1 MKVLFIPF
9 SVLAGLV
16 AGLLG
21 KKVFEGL
28 WGVIDKEEPPE
39 PEHRELAM
47 PKLVAALLLEGAIF
61 RLAKG
66 LTDHGARRVFARA
79 TGSWPGE
86 ERPEP
91 EP

>member
-1 MKVLFIPF
+1 MKVIFIPF
-9 SVLAGLV
+9 SVLAGLI
-16 AGLLG
+16 AGMLG

-28 WGVIDKEEPPE
+28 WGAIDDQEPPE

-86 ERPEP
+86 ERPQP
-91 EP
+91 E